1 METDSAHGG
10 TGPAVQLHE
19 PALVAAL
26 EHHRHRLRRRDDED
40 RGPSSSKANGS
51 RTSASKISAISD
63 GLVRMVIRP
72 HTDRSCGATLSA

>member
-1 METDSAHGG
+1 M
-10 TGPAVQLHE
+10 QLHE

-26 EHHRHRLRRRDDED
+26 EHHRHRLRRRDVEA
-40 RGPSSSKANGS
+40 RRSSSKANGS

-72 HTDRSCGATLSA
+72 HTDRSAATC